1 MPTIDI
7 RHPHSLG
14 KPGCRAAVDAVAR
27 KLSARFGLGDMIWN
41 GDTLDFAG
49 RGVEGSLTVGESEAR
64 VRIRLGAM
72 LGLLRPAIEAKIRR
86 RLSEYLG

>member
-27 KLSARFGLGDMIWN
+27 DLSARFGLDDMIWN
-41 GDTLDFAG
+41 GDILSFAG
-49 RGVEGSLTVGESEAR
+49 RGVEGSLTVGESDAHVE
-64 VRIRLGAM
+64 VRLGAM
-72 LGLLRPAIEAKIRR
+72 LGLLRPAIEAEIRR
-86 RLSEYLG
+86 RLSEHLG